1 MLQRAGYLQNS
12 RCAAADEEGRP
23 CRIVEISLDG
33 RRFGTGVSE
42 LRQALDGRR
51 PARVRLLRDDWGPVL
66 GDTVGRA
73 ERSRTGKA
81 IVFELVPGERYSVS
95 AAALRAVLARAA
107 AFAPVSAILPESIP
121 AARRQIPVTG

>member
-12 RCAAADEEGRP
+12 RCAAVDEEGRA

-33 RRFGTGVSE
+33 RRFGTRVGE

-81 IVFELVPGERYSVS
+81 VVFELVPGERYSVS
-95 AAALRAVLARAA
+95 TAALRAVLARAST
-107 AFAPVSAILPESIP
+107 FAPVSAILPESVP
-121 AARRQIPVTG
+121 ATRRQVPLTG

>member
-1 MLQRAGYLQNS
+1 MLERAGYLQNS
-12 RCAAADEEGRP
+12 RCAAVDEWGRP
-23 CRIVEISLDG
+23 CRIVEIALDG
-33 RRFGTGVSE
+33 RRFGTRAGE

-51 PARVRLLRDDWGPVL
+51 PARIRLLRDDWGPVL

-81 IVFELVPGERYSVS
+81 VVFELVPGERYTVP

-107 AFAPVSAILPESIP
+107 AFAPVSAILPGGIP
-121 AARRQIPVTG
+121 AARRQAPVTG

>member
-1 MLQRAGYLQNS
+1 MLERAGYLQNS
-12 RCAAADEEGRP
+12 RCAAADEWGRP
-23 CRIVEISLDG
+23 CRIVEIALDG
-33 RRFGTGVSE
+33 RRFGARAGD
-42 LRQALDGRR
+42 LQQALGGRY

-81 IVFELVPGERYSVS
+81 VVFELVTGERYTVP

-107 AFAPVSAILPESIP
+107 AFAPVSAILPAGIP
-121 AARRQIPVTG
+121 AARQQVLVTG

>member
-12 RCAAADEEGRP
+12 RCAAADEGGRP

-33 RRFGTGVSE
+33 RRFGTGVGE

-51 PARVRLLRDDWGPVL
+51 PARVRLLHDDWGPVL

-81 IVFELVPGERYSVS
+81 VVFELVFGERYSVS

-107 AFAPVSAILPESIP
+107 AFAPVSAILPRGIP
-121 AARRQIPVTG
+121 AARRQVPVTG